1 MKIVGI
7 KMKRKSII
15 VTVFFT
21 LILVLAACT
30 DGEPATNEPAQSDTD
45 ATEETDEDVNAN
57 DENSAAPHTELQKF
71 DEGDAVTELQNTLE
85 QIGYTLPTD
94 GIYSDV
100 TTWAITD
107 IQLQLDDLDVT
118 GIYDEATQ
126 LALRNILSGELT
138 VKAGDG
144 LPPLAE
150 PVTTGSGSLVV
161 GNPYDQLAI
170 INKERALPDDYIPH
184 DLVVSDVSFPFEED
198 LPKKQLRAPAATAL
212 EELFN
217 EAKVAGHELF
227 AQSGYRGYDTQV
239 SLFNA
244 YASEHGEEEANIF
257 SARPGESEHQ
267 TGLSMDITSTA
278 VNYQLTTDFGDT
290 PEGEWVAENAHKFG
304 FIIRYPE
311 GKEDITQYQFEP
323 WHLRYVGI
331 RAATEMFTNGQ
342 TMEEYFMV
350 NE

>member
-1 MKIVGI
+1 MNK
-7 KMKRKSII
+7 KSII

-30 DGEPATNEPAQSDTD
+30 DGEQTTNGQSNSEID
-45 ATEETDEDVNAN
+45 ATKETDEEVKAD
-57 DENSAAPHTELQKF
+57 DENSTLPNTELQKL
-71 DEGDAVTELQNTLE
+71 DEGDAVTELQNILE

-94 GIYSDV
+94 GIYSGI
-100 TTWAITD
+100 TAWAITD

-126 LALRNILSGELT
+126 LALERVLAGELT
-138 VKAGDG
+138 VESGDG

-150 PVTTGSGSLVV
+150 PVTTGSGAIVV

-184 DLVVSDVSFPFEED
+184 GLVVPDVSFPFEED

-217 EAKVAGHELF
+217 EAKETGHELF

-239 SLFNA
+239 SLFHA

-267 TGLSMDITSTA
+267 TGLSMDITSAA
-278 VNYQLTTDFGDT
+278 VGYQLTTDFGDT

-311 GKEDITQYQFEP
+311 GKEDITQYQYEP
-323 WHLRYVGI
+323 WHLRYVGV
-331 RAATEMFTNGQ
+331 RAATEMLENDQ
-342 TMEEYFMV
+342 TMEEYFTE